1 MTAIPLKHDDVYYPE
16 SDGEPMAETEL
27 HREVMTDLINGLKR
41 RYVSA
46 PDVYVGGNM
55 FFYEV
60 QGDPSSSF
68 SPDVFLVKGV
78 PKELGGIP
86 NELRRIYKIWEEG
99 EVPCFIIEVTSA
111 KTRGEDTG
119 SKRIRYERL
128 GCEEYFLFD
137 PEGDYLDTRLQGY
150 HLERGRYQRLAANPD
165 GSLFSRTTGLI
176 LRVEGKKLRLVDAVT
191 GEELPWDEE
200 IESRRKEAEERA
212 AREAEAR
219 RAAEVRAARDR
230 ERADREA
237 EARRA
242 AEERAARDKERAD
255 QAESRAAREAEARRA
270 AEEEIARLRRELEE
284 RNRS

>member
-16 SDGEPMAETEL
+16 SDGEPMAETPL
-27 HREVMTDLINGLKR
+27 HRKVMTDLIDGLTR
-41 RYVSA
+41 RYASD

-55 FFYEV
+55 FLYEV
-60 QGDPSSSF
+60 RGDPSSSF
-68 SPDVFLVKGV
+68 SPDVFVVKGG
-78 PKELGGIP
+78 PKDLGGIP

-99 EVPCFIIEVTSA
+99 EVPCFLIEVTSA

-137 PEGDYLDTRLQGY
+137 PEGDYLRPRLQGY
-150 HLERGRYQRLAANPD
+150 CLERGRYQPLAANPD

-176 LRVEGKKLRLVDAVT
+176 LRVEGRRLRLVEAAT
-191 GEELPWDEE
+191 GEELPWDDE
-200 IESRRKEAEERA
+200 IESRRREADERAALAEERA

-219 RAAEVRAARDR
+219 YAAEERAARDR

-237 EARRA
+237 EARSA
-242 AEERAARDKERAD
+242 AEERAA
-255 QAESRAAREAEARRA
+255 Q